1 MAKKAIAMIM
11 SGTRDA
17 VVEAVQPVN
26 IHGTMLYDLTYTHVG
41 EGQQRRARLGA
52 ESVYPEPR
60 PGDPVR
66 VSYLMNVATHFER
79 R

>member
-1 MAKKAIAMIM
+1 MIM

-17 VVEAVQPVN
+17 VLEVVQPIS
-26 IHGTMLYDLTYTHVG
+26 IHGTILYDLTYIHVG

-52 ESVYPEPR
+52 ESVYADLR
-60 PGDPVR
+60 PGDLVR
-66 VSYLMNVATHFER
+66 VRYLMNVATQCER